1 MHIKIL
7 AVATLTVMWTG
18 HALADCA
25 ADLDKMK
32 DAVTS
37 AETGAASTASG
48 MPETKHQKEVLSG
61 EKTDNSKTD
70 KAGAASAEVQAATP
84 HQKEVMGHKQEASN
98 DPAQIMKDATDMANK
113 GDEKGCMEK
122 ANQLKSM
129 LGQD

>member
-48 MPETKHQKEVLSG
+48 MPETKHQKEVCLERRLITPRPIRREPRAQKFKQQHPIKRKSWA
-61 EKTDNSKTD
+61 TSKRHRTILRR
-70 KAGAASAEVQAATP
+70 S
-84 HQKEVMGHKQEASN
+84 
-98 DPAQIMKDATDMANK
+98 
-113 GDEKGCMEK
+113 
-122 ANQLKSM
+122 
-129 LGQD
+129 